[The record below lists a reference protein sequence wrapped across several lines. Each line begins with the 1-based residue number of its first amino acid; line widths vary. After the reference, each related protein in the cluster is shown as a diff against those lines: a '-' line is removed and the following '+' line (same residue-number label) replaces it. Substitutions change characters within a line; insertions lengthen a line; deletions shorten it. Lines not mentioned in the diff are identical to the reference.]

1 MSKEN
6 KRQKSTRFSTD
17 LSAQKHFYSSLKLLS
32 DRKHC
37 NLHIYGKINN
47 SQFLLSNV
55 MIGENENVCIL
66 LTFRAL
72 LNEWFIDRCE
82 MKKIK
87 ISHAI
92 NHCRKETKCGFLFSN
107 ASYLNTRKKH
117 QRKHFIV
124 FMNYICMAICNLLCS
139 YSIRT
144 TLTVCKI
151 YHKISCKHWNVKGL
165 IFKIKSE
172 TS

>member
-1 MSKEN
+1 MCKLIIFTSNRCFSYMSKEN

-32 DRKHC
+32 DRKYC

-82 MKKIK
+82 IKKIK

-107 ASYLNTRKKH
+107 ASYLNTVRNTNES
-117 QRKHFIV
+117 I
-124 FMNYICMAICNLLCS
+124 LLFLWTIYAWQFVTC
-139 YSIRT
+139 YV
-144 TLTVCKI
+144 LTR
-151 YHKISCKHWNVKGL
+151 
-165 IFKIKSE
+165 SE
-172 TS
+172 QH